1 MGTKRSKLLLQ
12 FFILHFLFLVISSCS
27 FNKVIPPPT
36 GTIGSDT
43 MQLIITDLS
52 LTEAAL
58 NNGVL
63 NDTLKKINVL
73 AKYHISTQ
81 RFDSSFAYYSHN
93 PTKLKEIYTEVLENL
108 NSK

>member
-12 FFILHFLFLVISSCS
+12 FLILNSTFLTFFSCS
-27 FNKVIPPPT
+27 FQKIVPPPPNN
-36 GTIGSDT
+36 IGADT

-52 LTEAAL
+52 ILEAAL
-58 NNGVL
+58 NNGVP

-73 AKYHISTQ
+73 EKYHISPQ
-81 RFDSSFAYYSHN
+81 RFDSSFTYYSHN
-93 PTKLKEIYTEVLENL
+93 PTKLKEVYAKVLENL